1 MHVQLSRSFAE
12 RMKAIALGYEDP
24 DGVAPCLLVV
34 SARGVVVEKSVAD
47 SWAKGTF
54 ASPVD
59 SLERHFEKHAA
70 GRTRQQY
77 TCDALRF
84 FEENQHLAQWGRWN
98 PNWSESFR
106 VKIGARNGY
115 YTPGGRIL
123 SYWDDY
129 GRREA
134 IV

>member
-1 MHVQLSRSFAE
+1 MQIQLSRSFAD
-12 RMKAIALGYEDP
+12 RMKVIDPGCEDAGE
-24 DGVAPCLLVV
+24 DTPCLLVV

-59 SLERHFEKHAA
+59 SLERHFEKHGA
-70 GRTRQQY
+70 GRTRRQY
-77 TCDALRF
+77 TFDALRF
-84 FEENQHLAQWGRWN
+84 FEEHRHEAKWGRWN
-98 PNWSESFR
+98 PNWSEAFR
-106 VKIGARNGY
+106 LKIGAKNGY

-129 GRREA
+129 GRREE
-134 IV
+134 VV